1 LIYNRFKS
9 TLNPGAAVM
18 PELFFVNEN
27 KKMNVDAGVNLR
39 EVSIDGEV
47 SIYSN
52 IFTKLFNCRGNG
64 MCGTCLVRI
73 ESEKIKSPNEVE
85 KKKLKK
91 KLPEDPNLRLACQLT
106 INNDLKIYT
115 V

>member
-1 LIYNRFKS
+1 
-9 TLNPGAAVM
+9 M

-27 KKMNVDAGVNLR
+27 KKINVDTGVNLR
-39 EVSIDGEV
+39 KASIDGKV
-47 SIYSN
+47 GIYSN
-52 IFTKLFNCRGNG
+52 ILKKLFNCRGQG

-73 ESEKIKSPNEVE
+73 ESEELESPNEVE

-91 KLPEDPNLRLACQLT
+91 KLSEDPNLRLACQLT

-115 V
+115 L

>member
-1 LIYNRFKS
+1 
-9 TLNPGAAVM
+9 
-18 PELFFVNEN
+18 
-27 KKMNVDAGVNLR
+27 MNVVAGVNFY
-39 EVSIDGEV
+39 EASIDGEV
-47 SIYSN
+47 GIYSN
-52 IFTKLFNCRGNG
+52 IFTKLFNCRYGG

-73 ESEKIKSPNEVE
+73 ESERIEQPNEVE

-115 V
+115 I

>member
-1 LIYNRFKS
+1 
-9 TLNPGAAVM
+9 M
-18 PELFFVNEN
+18 PELYFVNEN
-27 KKMNVDAGVNLR
+27 KKINVDLGVNLR
-39 EVSIDGEV
+39 EASIDGGV
-47 SIYSN
+47 GIYSN

-73 ESEKIKSPNEVE
+73 ESEIIEQPNEVE

-115 V
+115 I

>member
-1 LIYNRFKS
+1 
-9 TLNPGAAVM
+9 M

-27 KKMNVDAGVNLR
+27 KKINVDTGVNLR
-39 EVSIDGEV
+39 KASIDGEV
-47 SIYSN
+47 GIYSN
-52 IFTKLFNCRGNG
+52 IFKKLFNCRGNG

-73 ESEKIKSPNEVE
+73 E

-91 KLPEDPNLRLACQLT
+91 KLSEDPNLRLACQLT

-115 V
+115 L

>member
-1 LIYNRFKS
+1 
-9 TLNPGAAVM
+9 M
-18 PELFFVNEN
+18 PELYFVNEN
-27 KKMNVDAGVNLR
+27 KKINVDDGMNLR
-39 EVSIDGEV
+39 EVSNNSKVG
-47 SIYSN
+47 IYSN

-73 ESEKIKSPNEVE
+73 ESEELEPPNEVE

-91 KLPEDPNLRLACQLT
+91 KLSEDPNLRLACQLT

-115 V
+115 L

>member
-1 LIYNRFKS
+1 
-9 TLNPGAAVM
+9 M
-18 PELFFVNEN
+18 PELFFVNEDKRIN
-27 KKMNVDAGVNLR
+27 IDVGGNLR
-39 EVSIDGEV
+39 ETAIASQIGV
-47 SIYSN
+47 YSN

>member
-1 LIYNRFKS
+1 
-9 TLNPGAAVM
+9 M

-27 KKMNVDAGVNLR
+27 KKINVDTGMNLR
-39 EVSIDGEV
+39 KASIDGEV
-47 SIYSN
+47 GIYSN
-52 IFTKLFNCRGNG
+52 ILKKLFNCRGQG

-73 ESEKIKSPNEVE
+73 EAEELEPPNEVE

-91 KLPEDPNLRLACQLT
+91 KLSKDPNLRLACQLT

-115 V
+115 L

>member
-1 LIYNRFKS
+1 
-9 TLNPGAAVM
+9 M
-18 PELFFVNEN
+18 
-27 KKMNVDAGVNLR
+27 NLR
-39 EVSIDGEV
+39 KASIDGEV
-47 SIYSN
+47 GIYSN

-73 ESEKIKSPNEVE
+73 ESEELESPNEVE

-91 KLPEDPNLRLACQLT
+91 KLSEDPNLRLACQLT

-115 V
+115 L

>member
-1 LIYNRFKS
+1 
-9 TLNPGAAVM
+9 M

-27 KKMNVDAGVNLR
+27 KKINVDAGVNLR
-39 EVSIDGEV
+39 KVSIDGGV
-47 SIYSN
+47 GIYSN
-52 IFTKLFNCRGNG
+52 IFKKLFNCRGQG

-73 ESEKIKSPNEVE
+73 ESEELEPPNEVE

-91 KLPEDPNLRLACQLT
+91 KLSEDPNLRLACQLT

-115 V
+115 L